1 MMSGPSKKTHGKDS
15 SENDVK
21 EKETPDPGLK
31 KCLPLKLGNNYS
43 PKSRGL
49 IINNEE

>member
-1 MMSGPSKKTHGKDS
+1 MSGPSKKTHGKDS

>member
-1 MMSGPSKKTHGKDS
+1 MMSGPSKKTHGNDS

-43 PKSRGL
+43 PKAK
-49 IINNEE
+49 